1 MARNLKDILWYFR
14 YFVSRTMWWG
24 LFVRYLHCT
33 YIYVALTVFSHSHY
47 GYCKSFCRIDDK
59 IPCLMLWSEGW
70 LPLPIR
76 LHTPTQLTMYCVFQI
91 HYFDGW
97 WDILRVKLCLLNC
110 VHGWWE
116 ISINLCVIIFGNYI
130 IFGQAELY
138 GLFGFKFYS
147 DYHLNYIYIH
157 YCCFWLVVFCY
168 VLLCISLCVYCKF
181 MCIRMY

>member
-1 MARNLKDILWYFR
+1 MAQNLKDILWYFR
-14 YFVSRTMWWG
+14 YFVFKNNVVG
-24 LFVRYLHCT
+24 IVREISTLHIHVRGTDCLQSFSLWIL
-33 YIYVALTVFSHSHY
+33 YIILQDWLYNT
-47 GYCKSFCRIDDK
+47 R
-59 IPCLMLWSEGW
+59 CLMLLSEGW

-76 LHTPTQLTMYCVFQI
+76 FHTPTQLTMYCVF

-97 WDILRVKLCLLNC
+97 WEIILVKLCLLNC
-110 VHGWWE
+110 VQGWWE

-130 IFGQAELY
+130 IFGQAELLY

-147 DYHLNYIYIH
+147 DYHLNYIYIY

>member
-1 MARNLKDILWYFR
+1 
-14 YFVSRTMWWG
+14 MWWR
-24 LFVRYLHCT
+24 LFIKCLLCT
-33 YIYVALTVFSHSHY
+33 YIYVAPTVLMHSHY
-47 GYCKSFCRIDDK
+47 GYCKPFCRVDYV
-59 IPCLMLWSEGW
+59 IPYAWCCSQRDVYISRWGLIHQHE
-70 LPLPIR
+70 
-76 LHTPTQLTMYCVFQI
+76 HQTQLAVYCVFQI

-97 WDILRVKLCLLNC
+97 CEILLVKLCLLNC
-110 VHGWWE
+110 VQGWWE

-130 IFGQAELY
+130 KFGQAELY

-147 DYHLNYIYIH
+147 DYHLNPIYIY